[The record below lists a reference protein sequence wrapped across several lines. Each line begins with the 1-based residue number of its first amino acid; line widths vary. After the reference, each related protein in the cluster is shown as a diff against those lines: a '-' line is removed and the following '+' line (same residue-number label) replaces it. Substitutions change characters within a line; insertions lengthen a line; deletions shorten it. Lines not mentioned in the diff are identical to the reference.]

1 MVSPLARLR
10 CILCDEKS
18 KRGRWNFR
26 SKIGRLTSCRVDLVG
41 LGLDAGPEGGVV
53 SDDRRPELDPAAAE
67 GGVGGCGLGER
78 DGAGLELVV
87 DVRHGRADV

>member
-1 MVSPLARLR
+1 MR
-10 CILCDEKS
+10 CILWDKKS
-18 KRGRWNFR
+18 KRGRWTVPG
-26 SKIGRLTSCRVDLVG
+26 KIGRLTSCRVDLVG

-67 GGVGGCGLGER
+67 GGVGGRGPGER

-87 DVRHGRADV
+87 DVRHGSADV